1 MKQLLHLKSLLIAL
15 LVLFGG
21 GSVSA
26 QEETIYYENFGTVST
41 EVSLKNYDSNWTVV
55 SGGYVNLQ
63 NNVKYGSSG
72 RSLQMGSK
80 NSPGADVITPTF
92 GESTPSDITFSCYMR
107 TNNHNNESVTL
118 SVEGAGT
125 ITACSGATSTLAD
138 NKVTVT
144 FKKDDNWYLVS
155 LTLTGCSSST
165 KIRIKNLRTLYVDDV
180 TVKGGADPRTP
191 VTLTYSA
198 DKYTTPTESGEITD
212 APTLTV
218 TPAEAASEVEF
229 SSSDEDVAYF
239 DEDGKLIAVAE
250 GTTTITASISGSE
263 TYRDAEDSYELTVG
277 LPSSNLNFNLESAT
291 VTYGDDFTG
300 LTLSWANGYDKN
312 LITFTSSNENVAT
325 VVNMDDDGKVNI
337 LIHAVGEATIT
348 ASGVATQYLK
358 ESDDSFILTVND
370 IQGSDMGGTGGSL
383 FHETFDKTN
392 GKGGSGEGNQ
402 NSWSG
407 SVGQSSIVADEDGWS
422 FYSGSSSGGAYKCI
436 KQGASGSGKKGFAMT
451 RYIDVEKGKTYTL
464 TFRAAPWDGESTKME
479 VTVTDGCEISGIN
492 EDPMTPYYWNYY
504 TATITPNTVDK
515 IRIKFEASRN
525 RFFLDE
531 INVAAPSTSET
542 VNVTIPSSGWG
553 TYCCQW
559 PLDFTEGSLPDGFKA
574 YAVSSSSSTNVTLTE
589 ISQKLIGGTGIIING
604 TPGTAYTL
612 KIADNGTAYSGTNLL
627 TGTLSPTYI
636 EKGQYFL
643 KNGQFVYSSAGT
655 LPANKAYL
663 KSANAPEAA
672 ENLGFVVED
681 ATGIAVVRNAVIEED
696 DKWYDLSGR
705 AVSPTSKGIYIH
717 NGKKYVIK

>member
-26 QEETIYYENFGTVST
+26 QEETIYSENFGTGSDVNLT
-41 EVSLKNYDSNWTVV
+41 TYTNKWTVV
-55 SGGYVNLQ
+55 SGGYVKVQ
-63 NNVKYGSSG
+63 NNIKNGSSG
-72 RSLQMGSK
+72 RSLQMGSN
-80 NSPGADVITPTF
+80 NSPSADVITPTF
-92 GESTPSDITFSCYMR
+92 SESLSGDITFSCYMY
-107 TNNHNNESVTL
+107 TNNYNNESVTL
-118 SVEGAGT
+118 SVEGDGT
-125 ITACSGATSTLAD
+125 ITDCSGATSILATD
-138 NKVTVT
+138 GKVTVT
-144 FKKDDNWYLVS
+144 FKKNQWYLVS

-180 TVKGGADPRTP
+180 TVKRGADPRTP

-198 DKYTTPTESGEITD
+198 ATFTTPTEEGEIKG
-212 APTLTV
+212 APILTV
-218 TPAEAASEVEF
+218 TPAEAAQYVEF
-229 SSSDEDVAYF
+229 SSSNTDAAYF
-239 DEDGKLIAVAE
+239 DEDGKLIAVAQ
-250 GTTTITASISGSE
+250 GTTTITASISGNE
-263 TYRDAEDSYELTVG
+263 TYRDAEDSYTLTVG
-277 LPSSNLNFNLESAT
+277 LPSSDLKFNPKSAT
-291 VTYGDDFTG
+291 VTYGDDFTAPK
-300 LTLSWANGYDKN
+300 LSWANGYDKN

-337 LIHAVGEATIT
+337 SILAVGVATIT
-348 ASGVATQYLK
+348 ASGADTQYLK
-358 ESDDSFILTVND
+358 ASDDSFTLTVND
-370 IQGSDMGGTGGSL
+370 IQGSATGGTGGSL
-383 FHETFDKTN
+383 FHETFDQTT
-392 GKGGSGEGNQ
+392 GTGGSSEGEEA
-402 NSWSG
+402 SWSG
-407 SVGQSSIVADEDGWS
+407 NNICRNNIIADEDGWS
-422 FYSGSSSGGAYKCI
+422 LYSGFTDGGAYKCI
-436 KQGASGSGKKGFAMT
+436 KQGASASGKKGYAMT
-451 RYIDVEKGKTYTL
+451 RYIDVEIGKTYTL
-464 TFRAAPWDGESTKME
+464 TFRAAPWDGESTKMV
-479 VTVTDGCEISGIN
+479 VTVTDGCKISGIN

-515 IRIKFEASRN
+515 IRIKFEASKN

-612 KIADNGTAYSGTNLL
+612 KIADKGTAYSGTNLL
-627 TGTLSPTYI
+627 AGTLSPTYI

-681 ATGIAVVRNAVIEED
+681 ATRIAVVRNAVIEDD
-696 DKWYDLSGR
+696 DKWYDLSGH

>member
-1 MKQLLHLKSLLIAL
+1 MLVTLLTM
-15 LVLFGG
+15 LVAMNA
-21 GSVSA
+21 SA
-26 QEETIYYENFGTVST
+26 QTQNYYSEGFENWSNGNASRNGWTIDQGSYVQRGTGHANT
-41 EVSLKNYDSNWTVV
+41 GTYALQIG
-55 SGGYVNLQ
+55 SGT
-63 NNVKYGSSG
+63 GSSPSNIVTPFLG
-72 RSLQMGSK
+72 KSGSIPSSAVMTLWFCMD
-80 NSPGADVITPTF
+80 NVNATITLSAEGGATISSITP
-92 GESTPSDITFSCYMR
+92 SN
-107 TNNHNNESVTL
+107 TNKV
-118 SVEGAGT
+118 
-125 ITACSGATSTLAD
+125 ACSLDNGTAVVTATE
-138 NKVTVT
+138 
-144 FKKDDNWYLVS
+144 KKYYM
-155 LTLTGCSSST
+155 LTIDLTGCNTNT
-165 KIRIKNLRTLYVDDV
+165 KLRIQTTHRTYIDDLLV
-180 TVKGGADPRTP
+180 TGEADQRTP
-191 VTLTYSA
+191 VTLEYSA
-198 DKYTTPTESGEITD
+198 DKYTTPTESGVITG

-218 TPAEAASEVEF
+218 DPAEAASEVVF

-239 DEDGKLIAVAE
+239 DEDGKLIAVAP

-263 TYRDAEDSYELTVG
+263 TYRDAKDEYTLKVG
-277 LPSSNLNFNLESAT
+277 LASSNLKFNPESAT
-291 VTYGDDFTG
+291 VTYDKKDNFTAP
-300 LTLSWANGYDKN
+300 TLSWANGYDKN

-337 LIHAVGEATIT
+337 LINAVGVTTIT
-348 ASGVATQYLK
+348 ASGAATQNLK
-358 ESDDSFILTVND
+358 ASEATFTLTVND
-370 IQGSDMGGTGGSL
+370 IQGSATGGSGASV
-383 FHETFDKTN
+383 FKETFDQTN
-392 GKGGSGEGNQ
+392 GTGGSGEGNE
-402 NSWSG
+402 NSWNG
-407 SVGQSSIVADEDGWS
+407 NVGQSTIVADEDGWS
-422 FYSGSSSGGAYKCI
+422 FYSNSGGANKCI
-436 KQGASGSGKKGFAMT
+436 KQGASASGKKGYAMT
-451 RYIDVEKGKTYTL
+451 RYIDVEIGKTYTL
-464 TFRAAPWDGESTKME
+464 TFRAAPWDGESTKMV

-515 IRIKFEASRN
+515 IRIKFEASKN

-559 PLDFTEGSLPDGFKA
+559 PLDLTEGSLPDGFKA

-681 ATGIAVVRNAVIEED
+681 ATGIAVVRNVVIEED

-705 AVSPTSKGIYIH
+705 FVSPTSKGIYIH

>member
-1 MKQLLHLKSLLIAL
+1 M
-15 LVLFGG
+15 
-21 GSVSA
+21 
-26 QEETIYYENFGTVST
+26 Y
-41 EVSLKNYDSNWTVV
+41 
-55 SGGYVNLQ
+55 
-63 NNVKYGSSG
+63 
-72 RSLQMGSK
+72 
-80 NSPGADVITPTF
+80 
-92 GESTPSDITFSCYMR
+92 
-107 TNNHNNESVTL
+107 TNNYNNESVTL

-125 ITACSGATSTLAD
+125 ITACSGATSSLAD
-138 NKVTVT
+138 GKVTVT
-144 FKKDDNWYLVS
+144 FKKSNQWYPVS

-180 TVKGGADPRTP
+180 TVKGGADPRIP
-191 VTLTYSA
+191 VTLRYSA
-198 DKYTTPTESGEITD
+198 DKYTTATEEGEITDAD

-218 TPAEAASEVEF
+218 TPAEAAQYVVF
-229 SSSDEDVAYF
+229 SSSNTDAAYF
-239 DEDGKLIAVAE
+239 DEDGKLIAVAP
-250 GTTTITASISGSE
+250 GTTTITASISGNE
-263 TYRDAEDSYELTVG
+263 TYRDAKDEYTLTVG
-277 LPSSNLNFNLESAT
+277 LPSSNLKFNPESAT
-291 VTYGDDFTG
+291 VTYGDDFTAPK
-300 LTLSWANGYDKN
+300 LSWANGYDKN

-348 ASGVATQYLK
+348 ASGADTQYLK
-358 ESDDSFILTVND
+358 ASEATFTLTVND
-370 IQGSDMGGTGGSL
+370 IQGSATGGSGAPVFKETFNQVNVNGTGGN
-383 FHETFDKTN
+383 DN
-392 GKGGSGEGNQ
+392 QWSGTIASGALNPSGTNQ
-402 NSWSG
+402 N
-407 SVGQSSIVADEDGWS
+407 VDEDGWE
-422 FYSGSSSGGAYKCI
+422 FTNGYGGNQCARFGSNKNN
-436 KQGASGSGKKGFAMT
+436 GSATT
-451 RYIDVEKGKTYTL
+451 RQIAVTEGQDYML
-464 TFRAAPWDGESTKME
+464 TFKAAPWVSDKSNTMSVSVNGGTIK
-479 VTVTDGCEISGIN
+479 N
-492 EDPMTPYYWNYY
+492 MTGSMIQGQWNDFS
-504 TATITPNTVDK
+504 ATITPTPTSSAITITFAVTGTEK
-515 IRIKFEASRN
+515 

-559 PLDFTEGSLPDGFKA
+559 PLDLTEGSLPDGFKA